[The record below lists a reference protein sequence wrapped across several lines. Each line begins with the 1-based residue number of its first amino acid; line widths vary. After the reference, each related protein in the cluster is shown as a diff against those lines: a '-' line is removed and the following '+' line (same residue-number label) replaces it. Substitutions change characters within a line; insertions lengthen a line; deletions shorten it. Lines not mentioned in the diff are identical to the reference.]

1 MHTAR
6 YLVHARF
13 GGRHVSGHVKGSH
26 DPGHKCQLTMKKQN
40 TSTEKE
46 QKMSNLIGPGRRD
59 YKGRR
64 NICVCRNAALKSL
77 QVWDV
82 PTGGP
87 NGQKGCQEEHCK
99 LAGGSPG

>member
-1 MHTAR
+1 M
-6 YLVHARF
+6 
-13 GGRHVSGHVKGSH
+13 
-26 DPGHKCQLTMKKQN
+26 
-40 TSTEKE
+40 
-46 QKMSNLIGPGRRD
+46 
-59 YKGRR
+59 
-64 NICVCRNAALKSL
+64 CRNAALKSL